1 MITTAH
7 PVAPE
12 DLMALLDGEL
22 PVDEARVVSAHLDQ
36 CAECAELT
44 AQFRTVSR
52 SLSGWTVPEA
62 PSSLEES
69 VMAQAAQGSSA
80 TKPGRT
86 VRLSFRNWRLWA
98 IGCGGAVAAVL
109 VLVLVG
115 VSLSY
120 YEDHPG
126 RVAYQVQSQ
135 TPSHSEVA
143 EFASSGASQ
152 RRVATEQKSEALQGD
167 APLMNSVAATDPGAV
182 AKSRAMRSQPM
193 QGMSAGIAT
202 RRPND
207 VGGGGTSSA
216 TAAAAS
222 PMIARTA
229 TLTVMVKDI
238 SAARTSFDA
247 ILARHHAYSA
257 ELVVALLEDA
267 PPHGIQASLRI
278 PAPELGAALIEF
290 KSLGRVQKESQS
302 GEEVTQQHTDLAARL
317 QNSRET
323 EQRLRDILAQ
333 RTGKIEDVLQVEEEI
348 ARVRGEIEGM
358 EADQRAL
365 EHRVDFATVDLQLVE
380 EYKEQFSTPST
391 SVSTRIGNAFVD
403 GMRNAASMML
413 GLVLFIEEAGPV
425 VLIWLVIL
433 GVPTLLV
440 WKRYRRMKAKV

>member
-1 MITTAH
+1 
-7 PVAPE
+7 
-12 DLMALLDGEL
+12 
-22 PVDEARVVSAHLDQ
+22 
-36 CAECAELT
+36 
-44 AQFRTVSR
+44 
-52 SLSGWTVPEA
+52 
-62 PSSLEES
+62 
-69 VMAQAAQGSSA
+69 
-80 TKPGRT
+80 
-86 VRLSFRNWRLWA
+86 
-98 IGCGGAVAAVL
+98 
-109 VLVLVG
+109 
-115 VSLSY
+115 
-120 YEDHPG
+120 
-126 RVAYQVQSQ
+126 
-135 TPSHSEVA
+135 
-143 EFASSGASQ
+143 
-152 RRVATEQKSEALQGD
+152 
-167 APLMNSVAATDPGAV
+167 
-182 AKSRAMRSQPM
+182 
-193 QGMSAGIAT
+193 
-202 RRPND
+202 
-207 VGGGGTSSA
+207 
-216 TAAAAS
+216 
-222 PMIARTA
+222 MIARTA

-302 GEEVTQQHTDLAARL
+302 GEAARL

>member
-1 MITTAH
+1 
-7 PVAPE
+7 
-12 DLMALLDGEL
+12 
-22 PVDEARVVSAHLDQ
+22 
-36 CAECAELT
+36 
-44 AQFRTVSR
+44 
-52 SLSGWTVPEA
+52 
-62 PSSLEES
+62 
-69 VMAQAAQGSSA
+69 
-80 TKPGRT
+80 
-86 VRLSFRNWRLWA
+86 
-98 IGCGGAVAAVL
+98 
-109 VLVLVG
+109 
-115 VSLSY
+115 
-120 YEDHPG
+120 
-126 RVAYQVQSQ
+126 
-135 TPSHSEVA
+135 
-143 EFASSGASQ
+143 
-152 RRVATEQKSEALQGD
+152 
-167 APLMNSVAATDPGAV
+167 
-182 AKSRAMRSQPM
+182 
-193 QGMSAGIAT
+193 
-202 RRPND
+202 
-207 VGGGGTSSA
+207 
-216 TAAAAS
+216 
-222 PMIARTA
+222 MIARTA